1 MAVEWWMY
9 LVVCPLIFLAGFV
22 DSIAGGGGVLSLP
35 VYLLTGMPAQFAAAS
50 NKFSASSGTI
60 VASIKY
66 FRSNKIDVAAALVS
80 AAFAF
85 PGSYLGATIAMILS
99 SNTLKIIM
107 LVAVPLAALSVLFTK
122 TKKKKHELSRVMIYI
137 LCAIIG
143 LIIGIYDGLIGP
155 GTGTF
160 LILAYTLIVGYDMT
174 TSSGNAKIVNLSSNL
189 AALVAFS
196 IKGYVIYSLAIPAAL
211 CAIAGG
217 YLGSHLAINK
227 GSKIIRP
234 LLYVVLALIFI
245 KLIFDLLF

>member
-1 MAVEWWMY
+1 MN
-9 LVVCPLIFLAGFV
+9 PNNLIFLQFY
-22 DSIAGGGGVLSLP
+22 IIF
-35 VYLLTGMPAQFAAAS
+35 LL
-50 NKFSASSGTI
+50 
-60 VASIKY
+60 
-66 FRSNKIDVAAALVS
+66 
-80 AAFAF
+80 
-85 PGSYLGATIAMILS
+85 
-99 SNTLKIIM
+99 
-107 LVAVPLAALSVLFTK
+107 TK

>member
-122 TKKKKHELSRVMIYI
+122 TKKKKQKIKKSKVPGWQSAKANVLRSLLVEKSFRNFSAIGELLIRSLDNALPRNA
-137 LCAIIG
+137 CNG
-143 LIIGIYDGLIGP
+143 L
-155 GTGTF
+155 F
-160 LILAYTLIVGYDMT
+160 LVGRLNITLAN
-174 TSSGNAKIVNLSSNL
+174 SG
-189 AALVAFS
+189 F
-196 IKGYVIYSLAIPAAL
+196 YMP
-211 CAIAGG
+211 
-217 YLGSHLAINK
+217 AINE
-227 GSKIIRP
+227 IRYP
-234 LLYVVLALIFI
+234 ELPEI
-245 KLIFDLLF
+245 LFGVF